1 MRKAL
6 FVVCLSCL
14 LTSLAVAQTKISGT
28 FTCGKSSIQ
37 QLAPAGD
44 RPNHSFGVTQASCTS
59 TKPWSIA
66 GVASKEGV
74 GTDTLEAN
82 GDVAKSRGVYV
93 DTMENG
99 DKAIYRVEAT
109 VTTKDAQVQV
119 TGHKWQLV
127 EGTGKLKGVK
137 GQGTCKASG
146 TADEVTYECEGEYTL
161 PK

>member
-28 FTCGKSSIQ
+28 FTCGKSSIE

-109 VTTKDAQVQV
+109 VTTTEGKVSA
-119 TGHKWQLV
+119 TNKWQLV
-127 EGTGKLKGVK
+127 GGTGKLKGVK

-146 TADEVTYECEGEYTL
+146 TTDSVAYDCDGEYTM

>member
-1 MRKAL
+1 MQKAL

-28 FTCGKSSIQ
+28 FKCGKATTEQKI
-37 QLAPAGD
+37 PVGD
-44 RPNHSFGVTQASCTS
+44 HPDHFFGVSQGSCTS
-59 TKPWSIA
+59 TKPWTVA
-66 GVASKEGV
+66 GVASKAGV
-74 GTDTLEAN
+74 GTSTLEAN
-82 GDVAKSRGVYV
+82 GEVAKTRGVYV
-93 DTMENG
+93 DSMENG